1 MFFYLAYGLI
11 LKSNLAIPGLQKT
24 YDFNQPDVTINL
36 KYPIKNILKQPNWQE
51 KIHYLDFQD
60 GTKYLVNHQA
70 NEIWA
75 NWRDDETLESA
86 TTYLTGPILG
96 FILSLRGIT
105 CLHAS
110 AIAINGKAIVFT
122 GDSNAGK
129 STLAGIF
136 AKQGFPVLSDDIVA
150 ITPEN
155 SHFLV
160 QPAYPRIRLWSS
172 SVVLLYNTES
182 ALPLIAP
189 KHPTWDKRYL
199 DLNQLGLYQSQPLP
213 LKGIYLIGDRQNE
226 GTAPRIEE
234 ISSTEKMVNLLANTY
249 ATYEFDKKMQIND
262 FQVLGKIAKQVKI
275 KRLISY
281 KNPNYLDKLCD
292 IIVNDLQTNEL

>member
-1 MFFYLAYGLI
+1 MFFYRAYELI

-24 YDFNQPDVTINL
+24 AIFKQPDVNINL
-36 KYPIKNILKQPNWQE
+36 KYPLENIFKQPNWQDNL
-51 KIHYLDFQD
+51 HYLDFQD
-60 GTKYLVNHQA
+60 GTKYLVNKQA
-70 NEIWA
+70 TEIFGYWQ
-75 NWRDDETLESA
+75 DDETLESA

-96 FILSLRGIT
+96 FILGLRGVT

-110 AIAINGKAIVFT
+110 AVNIKGNAIAFM

-160 QPAYPRIRLWSS
+160 QPAYPRVRLWSN
-172 SVVLLYNTES
+172 SVILLYETED
-182 ALPLIAP
+182 ALPRIAP
-189 KHPTWDKRYL
+189 EHPTWDKRYL
-199 DLNQLGLYQSQPLP
+199 DLNKLGLYQSQPLP

-226 GTAPRIEE
+226 DTAPRIEE
-234 ISSTEKMVNLLANTY
+234 IASTEKMINLLANTY
-249 ATYEFDKKMQIND
+249 ASYEFDKKMQIRD
-262 FQVLGKIAKQVKI
+262 FQVFGEIAKKIKI

-281 KNPNYLDKLCD
+281 KNPKYLDKLCD
-292 IIVNDLQTNEL
+292 TILKDLQTNE